1 MTAQEVLATGWTD
14 AGSLG
19 YPVLFGGVLLG
30 SVVPV
35 VPTGAVVG
43 AAAAVAVTTDH
54 LSLPLVVLLATLAA
68 LAGDVVTFT
77 VCRFGGPTA
86 VRWVARGQ
94 HAERI
99 EEVRE
104 QFRRHGWQIVVV
116 GRRLPAGRIPVLLAA
131 GALAYPWRRLLPASL
146 AAGLV
151 WAFVTGAL
159 VVLDSWLSG
168 FALRSWWQPPVA
180 ALLLGLLAAGALAYP
195 WRRLLPASLLA
206 AFLWAVA
213 YATLGV
219 VSGGIFDSPLV
230 AVLLATV
237 LVLIVG
243 AVLNVVG
250 PHRRRTPDPEPEP
263 DHSACGPA

>member
-1 MTAQEVLATGWTD
+1 MSTGALAASWTD
-14 AGSLG
+14 GTSIG

-30 SVVPV
+30 SIVPV

-43 AAAAVAVTTDH
+43 AAAAFAITAHELNLVAV
-54 LSLPLVVLLATLAA
+54 LVVATLAA
-68 LAGDVVTFT
+68 WLGDVVTFA
-77 VCRFGGPTA
+77 VCRFGGPAA

-94 HAERI
+94 HADRI

-104 QFRRHGWQIVVV
+104 QFRRHGWQIVVA
-116 GRRLPAGRIPVLLAA
+116 GRLLPAGRIPV
-131 GALAYPWRRLLPASL
+131 
-146 AAGLV
+146 
-151 WAFVTGAL
+151 
-159 VVLDSWLSG
+159 
-168 FALRSWWQPPVA
+168 
-180 ALLLGLLAAGALAYP
+180 LLAAGALAYP

-243 AVLNVVG
+243 AVLNAVG
-250 PHRRRTPDPEPEP
+250 SHRRRTPDPEPEP
-263 DHSACGPA
+263 DPSACGPV